1 MKYHFYFKKKKL
13 SDKLKLL
20 GLGIWQT
27 FFFVLFFKM
36 NEVSL
41 TFQGKQ
47 LAVFVASDKPWFLKW
62 KLEFWNTRMYHQ
74 QLNSFAVL
82 TLLMGTVGIFT
93 NVLFW
98 YCTTKYF
105 KPLEYPPNTVN
116 QYLSNDKHQCS
127 KVLDEWKAH
136 WEGEVDLCV
145 QPEPAPGTPGQR
157 SYEASSQGFV
167 SHNLGISLEKPV
179 PDFGQT
185 SIPGF
190 VVILLLKLWL
200 SFWRDLFRLLP
211 PDMAVT

>member
-1 MKYHFYFKKKKL
+1 MKYHFYLKKKKL

-98 YCTTKYF
+98 YCTTKYV

-145 QPEPAPGTPGQR
+145 QPEPATGDSWPAELWGLFSRICQPQPWHIFG
-157 SYEASSQGFV
+157 EAGSR
-167 SHNLGISLEKPV
+167 LW
-179 PDFGQT
+179 PDKHT
-185 SIPGF
+185 WIRCHF
-190 VVILLLKLWL
+190 VVK
-200 SFWRDLFRLLP
+200 
-211 PDMAVT
+211 AVTFLLERSF